1 MILSKSLKVLI
12 IVLLNIYI
20 FCCLDRVPETAPAKK
35 KMIMASTSKSLV
47 KKAPQGAIAINVND
61 KDDLSF
67 ERFKSVASAGKS
79 N

>member
-1 MILSKSLKVLI
+1 
-12 IVLLNIYI
+12 
-20 FCCLDRVPETAPAKK
+20 
-35 KMIMASTSKSLV
+35 MASTSKSLV